1 MMVPNAAV
9 RIADYPQL
17 RLIAWN
23 RDADALI
30 DEADAFG
37 LYEREWRWVEQAA
50 LLPHERELIDRLTKI
65 YGHGVMNV

>member
-1 MMVPNAAV
+1 MPV

-17 RLIAWN
+17 KLLAWN
-23 RDADALI
+23 RN
-30 DEADAFG
+30 ADAFIDEQDAFA

-50 LLPHERELIDRLTKI
+50 LLPHERALIDSLTQR